1 MEDFSR
7 YIEATGTQAAYH
19 KKTRDKNKSSLSLKM
34 WMTGGW

>member
-7 YIEATGTQAAYH
+7 YIEATGTPASHH

-34 WMTGGW
+34 GMTGG